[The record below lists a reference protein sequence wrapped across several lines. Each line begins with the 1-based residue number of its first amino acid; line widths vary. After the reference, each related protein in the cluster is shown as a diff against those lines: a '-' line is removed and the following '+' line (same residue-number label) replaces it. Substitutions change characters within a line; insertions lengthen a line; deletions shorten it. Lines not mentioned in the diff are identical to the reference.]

1 MLLVGGGQVPS
12 ALTATGVRIQVVGSA
27 PLRSA
32 VPLGFVPSSAGA
44 GPVLVTWDV
53 AGLDALAGL
62 SGLYRTHSWLA
73 PLTINRLRWW
83 QLADVEDRLT
93 RSQARLLL
101 SGSQFSLSA
110 PFTTLDQARA
120 QAGLAP
126 QRLLLAGGGAI
137 TALAM
142 FIVLAGGGLRR
153 DQRAELDRLRTAG
166 ARPRHCVLFVAVESG
181 WLCAAA
187 LSVGAAVGIGAAALL
202 ASSEGEPA
210 GAILMHSVITPAG
223 LLTLMIGWLAAT
235 VLLGSLV
242 LVRSARLTDLLA
254 VAAASAVV
262 AALAVGTGSDQALT
276 LLLAPLCCAA
286 AGVLTFRAAGVV
298 LRGAERVARGGPVLL
313 RLALVNLARSPG
325 VPALAIAFIAVATG
339 LGGFAVAYR
348 STLIRSAADQA
359 ANSVPLDVLV
369 SAGPNFS
376 TPLEV
381 APLQRWQALASGAV
395 LPVRR
400 TEANYTTGG
409 GTVTVPALGIPAA
422 GLAGIHGW
430 REGDGSAPLATL
442 ARRLEP
448 TGPVRAAGPTLPAD
462 AQWLSLRASAQ
473 GFPVEV
479 TADLRD
485 PQGAIR
491 QVAFGTAGNSTAVLR
506 ARVPRGQWELE
517 ALELDEPT
525 GLEITNG
532 HQNGEN
538 QAAATQASA
547 RVALGP
553 LSVLTAGGRSLPV
566 PLGAWRGV
574 GAAATTA
581 PLTSGAVVT
590 ASFSSIGTPGV
601 LRPAQPSDT
610 LPVPVLADPQTA
622 AAAGP
627 DGRIAM
633 TVDGLPVIAR
643 VVGVLSRFPTLDPG
657 SGGFVIADEATLA
670 GALDAQLPGQGRPDE
685 LWISTGHLAPG
696 ARGTR
701 QRAARPARLL
711 VPHRPRSSAAR
722 RAGGARGVRD
732 ADRRGGGVR
741 GAGGHRV
748 ADGAARRSPRR
759 AGRGG
764 SHRAGRRPARTAGR
778 AARPARARERA
789 GGDRRPGDRRAADA
803 AGGGQR
809 PRRRDGRRS
818 PPAGGDRG
826 AVGGAGHRGRRHIR
840 GARAR
845 GRSGDPGPDRT
856 RADGSTLARARY
868 GKRSTPGKRRPMT
881 EAIVELRDV
890 FCVHR
895 TNEGDAAAL
904 AGTNL
909 ELGRGEVLCVLGPSG
924 AGKSTLLRVVAGLQP
939 PSAGVVRVAGRDIGR
954 LPARSRS
961 RVRHEL
967 MGFLGQHTDTA
978 LGPDLRMRD
987 AVALPLALRGVP
999 RPERRRRV
1007 DELFQITGLAD
1018 RADARP
1024 GELSGGERQRFA
1036 LCAALAH
1043 RPALLLADEPT
1054 GELDEASSDAVRA
1067 LIVELARTN
1076 GTSVIL
1082 VTHDPGTAG
1091 VADRTLRIRDGR
1103 IVSDRRAGEG
1113 QSEEALVVDG
1123 GWLRLPPDLLTQAGI
1138 GRRAR
1143 AQPSPDGVIVTR
1155 ATADSGPPAAN
1166 ARRPRPTPRHPRP
1179 TPRRRRAAGPRPG
1192 SSFAP

>member
-1 MLLVGGGQVPS
+1 MLAAARGRRRPARWLLPALGIALAAAFTASVAAQAQIAGDQSARAVLAAASPLDNQVRVTWPGPVSPGVTGQALALLRGLGLGSPTEVLLLNQVRLDGVVVRPAAIAQLGRWIPGPLPGRLGACRPERCPMLLVGGGQVPS

-32 VPLGFVPSSAGA
+32 VPLGFVPSSAGVNGS

-62 SGLYRTHSWLA
+62 SGLYRAHGWLA

-187 LSVGAAVGIGAAALL
+187 VSVGAAVGIGAAALL
-202 ASSEGEPA
+202 ASSEGEPPV
-210 GAILMHSVITPAG
+210 AILMHSVITPAG
-223 LLTLMIGWLAAT
+223 LLTLVIGWLAAT

-254 VAAASAVV
+254 VAAASALV

-348 STLIRSAADQA
+348 STLTRSAADQA
-359 ANSVPLDVLV
+359 ADSVPLDVLV
-369 SAGPNFS
+369 SPGPNFS

-400 TEANYTTGG
+400 TDANYTTGG
-409 GTVTVPALGIPAA
+409 ETVTIPALGIPAA

-553 LSVLTAGGRSLPV
+553 LDVQQAGGRLLPV

-581 PLTSGAVVT
+581 PTASGAVAMVG
-590 ASFSSIGTPGV
+590 FSSIGTPGV

-622 AAAGP
+622 ASAGP

-643 VVGVLSRFPTLDPG
+643 VVGVLSRFPTLDPD

-685 LWISTGHLAPG
+685 LWISTGHLA
-696 ARGTR
+696 RV
-701 QRAARPARLL
+701 RAALDSGPLAQLD
-711 VPHRPRSSAAR
+711 SSFRIDLDHQLRDAPV
-722 RAGGARGVRD
+722 ARGVF
-732 ADRRGGGVR
+732 G
-741 GAGGHRV
+741 
-748 ADGAARRSPRR
+748 
-759 AGRGG
+759 
-764 SHRAGRRPARTAGR
+764 
-778 AARPARARERA
+778 
-789 GGDRRPGDRRAADA
+789 
-803 AGGGQR
+803 
-809 PRRRDGRRS
+809 
-818 PPAGGDRG
+818 
-826 AVGGAGHRGRRHIR
+826 
-840 GARAR
+840 
-845 GRSGDPGPDRT
+845 
-856 RADGSTLARARY
+856 TLSA
-868 GKRSTPGKRRPMT
+868 
-881 EAIVELRDV
+881 
-890 FCVHR
+890 
-895 TNEGDAAAL
+895 AAAL
-904 AGTNL
+904 SVVLAVIGLLTALLSGARDERAEADLTEQGVGPRGLRAELRVRLALASALGVIAGLGIAVLLTRLAVASVRAAGTVADPRPPVVTVVPWAAL
-909 ELGRGEVLCVLGPSG
+909 VIGG
-924 AGKSTLLRVVAGLQP
+924 AAT
-939 PSAGVVRVAGRDIGR
+939 
-954 LPARSRS
+954 
-961 RVRHEL
+961 
-967 MGFLGQHTDTA
+967 F
-978 LGPDLRMRD
+978 
-987 AVALPLALRGVP
+987 AVLALAG
-999 RPERRRRV
+999 
-1007 DELFQITGLAD
+1007 
-1018 RADARP
+1018 
-1024 GELSGGERQRFA
+1024 
-1036 LCAALAH
+1036 ALA
-1043 RPALLLADEPT
+1043 T
-1054 GELDEASSDAVRA
+1054 RA
-1067 LIVELARTN
+1067 LIGRERTARPLR
-1076 GTSVIL
+1076 V
-1082 VTHDPGTAG
+1082 PGTESGA
-1091 VADRTLRIRDGR
+1091 RQE
-1103 IVSDRRAGEG
+1103 S
-1113 QSEEALVVDG
+1113 VV
-1123 GWLRLPPDLLTQAGI
+1123 R
-1138 GRRAR
+1138 
-1143 AQPSPDGVIVTR
+1143 
-1155 ATADSGPPAAN
+1155 
-1166 ARRPRPTPRHPRP
+1166 
-1179 TPRRRRAAGPRPG
+1179 
-1192 SSFAP
+1192 